1 MENDKTNSGTDKTI
15 SDKNATEEKVKVFC
29 SNENCKAEV
38 SDGVASFSK
47 SKHKK
52 ILCRACQELEDK
64 AKKGDKVEPKDTTA
78 DIKDKKVVP
87 EENKPIVEENKPI
100 VDKKPEVIIPIQD
113 AKKEKG
119 DKFGYAQVSLKRF
132 VGMTIYPDKK
142 RYFTP
147 EIVIDKT
154 WKSKIQCSKRCP
166 VGKGKLEVPGNI
178 AFIKVIFDETIME
191 WSD

>member
-64 AKKGDKVEPKDTTA
+64 AKKGDKVEPK
-78 DIKDKKVVP
+78 VVP
-87 EENKPIVEENKPI
+87 EV
-100 VDKKPEVIIPIQD
+100 VDKKPIPEESNPTLGKKPEEETPIQD

-119 DKFGYAQVSLKRF
+119 DKFGYVQVSLKGF
-132 VGMTIYPDKK
+132 FGSAIYPDKK
-142 RYFTP
+142 RYLTP
-147 EIVIDKT
+147 EFAIEKT
-154 WKSKIQCSKRCP
+154 YKSKIQCVKRCP
-166 VGKGKLEVPGNI
+166 LGENKLEVPGNI